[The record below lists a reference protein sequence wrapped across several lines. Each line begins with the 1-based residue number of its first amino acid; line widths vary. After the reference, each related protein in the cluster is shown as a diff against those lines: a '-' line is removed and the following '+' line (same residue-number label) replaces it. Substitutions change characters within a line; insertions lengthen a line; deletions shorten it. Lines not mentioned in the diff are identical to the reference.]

1 MKVYA
6 GLDVGKGEL
15 VVWVMGEGLRRF
27 RNEAGGIREMR
38 EWLRAEG
45 VKQVV
50 CEATGGYERGV
61 VAGLKGSGVA
71 VHVAHPT
78 RVRGFAQAL
87 GRGAKTDPMDAEVLA
102 HYGAMMK
109 VEGEEEGD
117 GASEELR
124 EVLGRRQQLVQQ
136 RVQGTQSAGEGASGG
151 EQEVL

>member
-1 MKVYA
+1 M
-6 GLDVGKGEL
+6 
-15 VVWVMGEGLRRF
+15 
-27 RNEAGGIREMR
+27 
-38 EWLRAEG
+38 
-45 VKQVV
+45 
-50 CEATGGYERGV
+50 
-61 VAGLKGSGVA
+61 KGSGVA

-109 VEGEEEGD
+109 VEGQEEAD

-136 RVQGTQSAGEGASGG
+136 RVQELNRLEKGLKGS